1 MQLKNCMEDS
11 VERYID
17 NVINELD
24 MCTCD
29 KCRLDVMAIALNNL
43 PPQYTVT
50 KDGALY
56 NKVKT
61 MESQFRTKIIAE
73 IVKAAKIVMKDAKH
87 YEKEEE
93 Q

>member
-17 NVINELD
+17 DIINELD

-73 IVKAAKIVMKDAKH
+73 ITKAAKIVMKDAKH
-87 YEKEEE
+87 YEKEE